1 MQAMCLAGMWLCRD
15 GRACRAASL
24 CERQHGKAVPPCP
37 AHPAA
42 PPRWEGLAPEP
53 LTQQALTALAAQD
66 AATHDQHLRLLRF
79 DDRMAE
85 LVSCRWVV
93 QGVRRDRACLS
104 TVLRCCF
111 SRPL

>member
-1 MQAMCLAGMWLCRD
+1 MVEPAEPPRFVS
-15 GRACRAASL
+15 ASVATQRL
-24 CERQHGKAVPPCP
+24 RP

-42 PPRWEGLAPEP
+42 PPRWEGHAPDP

-93 QGVRRDRACLS
+93 QGVRRDRGDA
-104 TVLRCCF
+104 
-111 SRPL
+111 